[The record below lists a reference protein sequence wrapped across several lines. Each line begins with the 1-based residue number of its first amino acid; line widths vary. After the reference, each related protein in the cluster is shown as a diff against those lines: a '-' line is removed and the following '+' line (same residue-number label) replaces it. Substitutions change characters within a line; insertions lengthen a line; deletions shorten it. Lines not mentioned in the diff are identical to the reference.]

1 MPVTHEIFDHVLF
14 ALLLIIPLI
23 EWRWNWPRYLARLAA
38 GVPNVRLHHFRN
50 LIIGEWIP
58 VLCLLGY
65 WHFRSRPFAALHLAG
80 GTPWRF
86 YTGLGFVAG
95 LIGVLY
101 LQRRAILARPE
112 RIERV
117 RAALAYAEP
126 LLPHSPAERRVFWVV
141 SLTAGVCEEM
151 LYRGFLFWYLAVWTG
166 PIAAALL
173 SALLFGA
180 GHVYLGP
187 WQIPKT
193 GFIGLL
199 FVFVMLASGSIW
211 PAMLL
216 HAAIDWNSG
225 ELGYAVLTAKGLAA
239 PSNPDS

>member
-1 MPVTHEIFDHVLF
+1 
-14 ALLLIIPLI
+14 
-23 EWRWNWPRYLARLAA
+23 
-38 GVPNVRLHHFRN
+38 
-50 LIIGEWIP
+50 
-58 VLCLLGY
+58 LGY
-65 WHFRSRPFAALHLAG
+65 WAFRSRPFAALHLAG
-80 GTPWRF
+80 GTSWRF

>member
-14 ALLLIIPLI
+14 ALLLVVPLI

-38 GVPNVRLHHFRN
+38 GAPNARLHHFRN
-50 LIIGEWIP
+50 LIIGEWVP

-65 WHFRSRPFAALHLAG
+65 WAFRSRPFAALHLVG
-80 GTPWRF
+80 WTSWRF
-86 YTGLGFVAG
+86 YAGLGFVVA

-126 LLPHSPAERRVFWVV
+126 LLPHSPAERTMFWVV

-151 LYRGFLFWYLAVWTG
+151 LYRGFLFWYLSVWMG
-166 PIAAALL
+166 PIAAAVL

-199 FVFVMLASGSIW
+199 FVCVMLASGSIW

-225 ELGYAVLTAKGLAA
+225 ELGYAVLTAKLPAA
-239 PSNPDS
+239 PSSPDS